1 MSFLKKGL
9 LNILTMV
16 EILTGLQW
24 YLKYCGS
31 CVSWEKTGVG
41 KGARGG
47 LLEESRISPCQL
59 ESIYG
64 LS

>member
-47 LLEESRISPCQL
+47 LLEESRISPC
-59 ESIYG
+59 
-64 LS
+64 